1 MVWDANLVEDIKE
14 SMDNVMDNINIDDI
28 KSEGMT
34 VRIGGR
40 VVKLEITEETILPED
55 EIRAEYSRKL
65 TEKLQTIK
73 SVLNEKMSEMAY
85 MVEQNKQDYEEK
97 ERELQQRLTDSN
109 LMPDIT
115 YEQAKNGLSVV
126 KGSVDRDDEPDT
138 LTWLYQGVYWPK
150 FVDGRPIEPKYAKRL
165 ISPVTIEIIT
175 VSNRITSV
183 IVRKTIGLEKFEHYH
198 SMGHNSDCWGEWK
211 HRSHW
216 TSSNDILDVA
226 RESIAVLDN
235 VNSRSPGNQSPNGLP
250 RLATLQQHL
259 LDREAARDVEYTV
272 SRADERS
279 GITTRPEVASGG
291 VWST

>member
-1 MVWDANLVEDIKE
+1 
-14 SMDNVMDNINIDDI
+14 MDNVMDNINIDDI

-126 KGSVDRDDEPDT
+126 KGSVNRDDEPDT

-150 FVDGRPIEPKYAKRL
+150 FVDGTPIEPKYAKRL

-183 IVRKTIGLEKFEHYH
+183 VVRKTIGLEKFEHYH

-235 VNSRSPGNQSPNGLP
+235 VNSHSPGNQSPNGLP

-259 LDREAARDVEYTV
+259 LNGEAARNVEYTV

>member
-126 KGSVDRDDEPDT
+126 KGSVNRDDEPDT

-150 FVDGRPIEPKYAKRL
+150 FVDGTPIEPKYAKRL

-183 IVRKTIGLEKFEHYH
+183 VVRKTIGLEKFEHYH

-235 VNSRSPGNQSPNGLP
+235 VNSHSPGNQSPNGLP

-259 LDREAARDVEYTV
+259 LNGEAARNVEYTV